1 MEGWFYGMLL
11 KPLIAVVLFVGLFG
25 LAKLLAMAIKRFM
38 PEGRL
43 KRELFATTAAELRAS
58 RGAKPPDSLLK

>member
-1 MEGWFYGMLL
+1 MEGWFYGMVL

-25 LAKLLAMAIKRFM
+25 LAKLLATGIKHLL

-43 KRELFATTAAELRAS
+43 KRELFATTVDELRPS
-58 RGAKPPDSLLK
+58 GGAKPPDSLLK